1 MKVIAFN
8 GSARK
13 DGNTSIL
20 INLVFDELNKEGIK
34 TALINLSERKIKGC
48 VACYGCFK
56 NKDKQCA
63 VKNDDINECIKKM
76 VEADGIILA
85 SPTYFANV
93 STELKAL
100 IDRAGLVAIANDHMF
115 KRKVGAAVIAVRRA
129 GAVHVFN
136 SINQFFFIN
145 QMCVPGSSYWNLG
158 VGREKGEVE
167 KDEEGIQ
174 TMKNLGNNMAWMLKK
189 LIS

>member
-1 MKVIAFN
+1 MKVISFN

-13 DGNTSIL
+13 DGNTKIL
-20 INLVFDELNKEGIK
+20 INLVLDELKKEGIE
-34 TALINLSERKIKGC
+34 TELINLRDKKIKGC
-48 VACYGCFK
+48 IACYGCFQNK
-56 NKDKQCA
+56 NKLCA
-63 VKNDDINECIKKM
+63 VKDDDVNELIKKM

-93 STELKAL
+93 STEIKAL
-100 IDRAGLVAIANDHMF
+100 IDRAGLVSIANAHML
-115 KRKVGAAVIAVRRA
+115 KRKVGAAVVAVRRA

-158 VGREKGEVE
+158 IGLHPGDVE
-167 KDEEGIQ
+167 KDEEGKI
-174 TMKNLGNNMAWMLKK
+174 TMQNLGKNMAWMLKK
-189 LIS
+189 LNS